1 MDFYQTVLKRIT
13 YFSIILMMVL
23 SLYGCSGMKSWK
35 EEVKLLDGRVINITQ
50 LRRYDNASIGSN
62 SGAVPREFWLTFKLP
77 ELGDREVTWH
87 ENLFA
92 QVLNVYQGKLYV
104 VGIPFTERE
113 FWQYGSPKPSYV
125 GYRFDM
131 GKWQRIPFNEIPNE
145 IYDTNLL
152 ISNEPPN
159 GAKFVSFTM
168 KDEKIRDKSLPSM
181 LKRIDPKFEPLHY

>member
-1 MDFYQTVLKRIT
+1 METYHSFLKRIT
-13 YFSIILMMVL
+13 YFSIILVMGL
-23 SLYGCSGMKSWK
+23 SMYGCSGMKSWK

-77 ELGDREVTWH
+77 ELGDQDVTWH

-104 VGIPFTERE
+104 VGIPFTTRE
-113 FWQYGSPKPSYV
+113 FRQYGSPRPSYV

-131 GKWQRIPFNEIPNE
+131 GKWQRIPFNEIPFE

-152 ISNEPPN
+152 ISIEPPN
-159 GAKFVSFTM
+159 GVKFVNFAM
-168 KDEKIRDKSLPSM
+168 KVENILDKSLPSM
-181 LKRIDPKFEPLHY
+181 LKRIDPKFSPLH